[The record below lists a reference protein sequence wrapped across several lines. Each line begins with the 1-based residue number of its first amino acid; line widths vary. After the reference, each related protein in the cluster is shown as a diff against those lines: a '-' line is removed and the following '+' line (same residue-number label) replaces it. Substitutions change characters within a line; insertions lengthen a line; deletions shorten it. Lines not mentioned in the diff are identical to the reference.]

1 MEQQYRPSPSRP
13 RWQQESQET
22 NGVYFPPVFAFQA
35 QQSGSLEDTNQ
46 NPLKAQSHGTIQALN
61 PFFGLP
67 DVMLRSLV
75 KGHDGATFYARFG
88 QAEYNIPTEEK
99 QPRNFVRLEAISQT
113 WFDQIPLESLTDLQR
128 NEDAFIRFYAEAPV
142 AQVELQF
149 VADDTGSFG
158 GLKELLPI
166 DDSDSDPEQWF
177 RITLGSPGTPAQDV
191 PSLLLFTNLYAE
203 GAAFTLASIEV
214 VDDDTRSRLEA
225 AVSTGHLRSATD
237 SDLENL
243 LQPVSAA
250 RIDWVVVC
258 DVGQGN
264 AIGLCA
270 KGHGVLAYFDLGGG
284 CNANLHTFP
293 PALKRFCFTQQPPV
307 ILSHWDEDHWSSA
320 NRDPRALTTNWIAPR
335 QKLGPTQAAMIAN
348 IQAAGGKVWFLPTG
362 FTRHHYGQI
371 QIELATGQGRNNSG
385 IVLTLSE
392 KHDGT
397 GQQILM
403 PGDAGYKFISSFKG
417 GSSYLSVVASHHG
430 GALGTS
436 TPPSCPSATHSRLV
450 YSAGPANSY
459 KHPLQPTRIAH
470 DQAGWIDATLHSS
483 PPALVRETSD
493 RDTSGLGHVHLGWSS
508 TPLLPALPCGMQCSL
523 ESKQS

>member
-1 MEQQYRPSPSRP
+1 MEQQYRPSQSRP

-22 NGVYFPPVFAFQA
+22 NGVYFSPVFAFQA
-35 QQSGSLEDTNQ
+35 QQSGSLEDSVQ
-46 NPLKAQSHGTIQALN
+46 NTLKAQSHGTLQALN
-61 PFFGLP
+61 PYFGLP
-67 DVMLRSLV
+67 EAMLPSLV

-113 WFDQIPLESLTDLQR
+113 WFDQFPLESLTDLQR
-128 NEDAFIRFYAEAPV
+128 NEDAFIRFYSEAPI

-203 GAAFTLASIEV
+203 GAAFVLMGIET
-214 VDDDTRSRLEA
+214 VDEETRSRLEA
-225 AVSTGHLRSATD
+225 SVSTGHVRSATE
-237 SDLENL
+237 SELEEL
-243 LQPVSAA
+243 LQPLSAA
-250 RIDWVVVC
+250 RIESVVVY

-264 AIGLCA
+264 AIGLC
-270 KGHGVLAYFDLGGG
+270 GEGQGVLGYFDLGGG
-284 CNANLHTFP
+284 CNANLYTFP

-320 NRDPRALTTNWIAPR
+320 NRDSRALRTNWIAPR

-348 IQAAGGKVWFLPTG
+348 IQAAGGRVWFLPAG

-371 QIELATGQGRNNSG
+371 QLELATGQGRNNSG
-385 IVLTLSE
+385 IVLTLAE
-392 KHDGT
+392 NHDGS

-403 PGDAGYKFISSFKG
+403 PGDAGYKFISSFTG
-417 GSSYLSVVASHHG
+417 GPPYLSVVASHHG
-430 GALGTS
+430 GVLGTS

-459 KHPLQPTRIAH
+459 KHPLDPTRKAH
-470 DQAGWIDATLHSS
+470 HHAGWADAKLGSS
-483 PPALVRETSD
+483 PPFFVRETSH
-493 RDTSGLGHVHLGWSS
+493 RDPSGLGHVHLGWSS
-508 TPLLPALPCGMQCSL
+508 ALALPVLPCGTQCSL
-523 ESKQS
+523 EPKQS